1 MTTTLPPPR
10 DLDVPLGALV
20 AELVSHVGEPA
31 VVTLCL
37 DLLEGASREA
47 HADELRYL
55 TGLSFEPGSPT
66 LDRTRWKEYWTRA
79 WGARGLL
86 HVWDERATP
95 AVVAGLDDEHWRPA
109 ENCLKVATRRQL
121 GEAGPGAVR
130 LLGHELDR
138 VRAQALRT
146 LGAAGDV
153 EHLDAVRG
161 LLADPHPDVRRQAAR
176 ALERM
181 AARLDVEAGPESG
194 PR

>member
-1 MTTTLPPPR
+1 MPPSLPPPS
-10 DLDVPLGALV
+10 DLDVPLGNLV
-20 AELVSHVGEPA
+20 AELVTHVGEEA

-37 DLLEGASREA
+37 DLMGGAPREE

-66 LDRTRWKEYWTRA
+66 LDRSRWKEYWTRA

-86 HVWDERATP
+86 HVWDERATA

-130 LLGHELDR
+130 LLDHELDR

-146 LGAAGDV
+146 LGAAGDTEHV
-153 EHLDAVRG
+153 EAVRG
-161 LLADPHPDVRRQAAR
+161 LLTDRHPDVRRQAAR

-181 AARLDVEAGPESG
+181 TARLDQEAE
-194 PR
+194 RW